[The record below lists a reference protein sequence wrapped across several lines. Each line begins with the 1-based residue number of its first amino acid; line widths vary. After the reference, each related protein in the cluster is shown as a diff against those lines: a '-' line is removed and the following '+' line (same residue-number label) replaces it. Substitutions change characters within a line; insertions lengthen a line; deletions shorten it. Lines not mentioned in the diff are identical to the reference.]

1 MHECDNSAGSGSCFV
16 FHVCWARGRSRRYTF
31 HSLLTCLKKT
41 AFGSCNFCA
50 PLRTQVRVPKSCG
63 TARGWRI
70 TEAEAVL
77 AGFPV
82 IEPADFW
89 IGVCKAVGLRQKT
102 SRHKTQDRRKEE
114 EWWTVGGAGD
124 CGGFSRGEGKEA
136 MAAVGLSPM
145 KLRRVLRAELGRKQE
160 ATERPL
166 HRSPALRK
174 VFKQAAALASAEEG
188 SLRPAHLLVALI
200 ESGDP
205 VVSAAVTKLG
215 HDSFAVL
222 RELREKISRIKNQDS
237 REEEEGCTGHRG
249 GG

>member
-1 MHECDNSAGSGSCFV
+1 MRSHI
-16 FHVCWARGRSRRYTF
+16 SRRI
-31 HSLLTCLKKT
+31 
-41 AFGSCNFCA
+41 A
-50 PLRTQVRVPKSCG
+50 
-63 TARGWRI
+63 
-70 TEAEAVL
+70 EAEAGV

-82 IEPADFW
+82 IEPAHFW

-102 SRHKTQDRRKEE
+102 SRPKTQEKRKMGGPSVAEE
-114 EWWTVGGAGD
+114 RIAAELSEV
-124 CGGFSRGEGKEA
+124 KEA
-136 MAAVGLSPM
+136 MAAVGISPV
-145 KLRRVLRAELGRKQE
+145 KLRRALRAELGRKPE

-215 HDSFAVL
+215 HDSFAVM
-222 RELREKISRIKNQDS
+222 RELKEKISRIKIQES